1 MAFTT
6 RPVIMATHGAAAA
19 GHYLAARAGL
29 RMLEIG
35 GNAIDAGVAMGFALA
50 VLKPDQNGIGGESP
64 ILIYSADRARVSAIN
79 GQGVAPREATID
91 RFRGMGIDLIP
102 GDGLLPATVPSAV
115 DNYITALAVFGTLP
129 LAEVIAPAL
138 ELARDGF
145 PMHESL
151 QFGIQENIERWQE
164 HYPSSVAAFAP
175 RGRAPEIGDVW
186 VQSDWAGSM
195 SLLVEAERKHA
206 RRGRTGALRAAR
218 DVFYRGEIA
227 REIVAFSRETQVMD
241 ASGEPH
247 AGLLAEDDFAA
258 YSARVEGPI
267 QADYRGLTVHK
278 CNTWC
283 QGAVFL
289 QQLKLLEGF
298 DLAGMGHNTA
308 DYIHTVIECAK
319 LAFADRNAHYGD
331 PDFVGVPLD
340 RLLSSAYAEQR
351 RKLIDPKRAS
361 LEERP
366 GDVPR
371 GAKRQ
376 PGPTAADAPWPTVHG
391 GDTTRCCAVD
401 RYGNMISITPSGG
414 WFMSSPVVPG
424 LGFPLG
430 TRGQMFELDPGHPNC
445 LQPGKRPR
453 STLTPSLVTRE
464 GKPWM
469 VFGTPGGDCQDQWTL
484 QFFLNYV
491 DFGMG
496 LQEAIDQP
504 TFHSEHFRNSFH
516 PRGSRPGHM
525 SVEGRIEEA
534 VRKEL
539 DARGH
544 RVEVL
549 GDWVNGQCE
558 GIRFDAETGLIS
570 AASSP
575 RGVSYAIGWYLF
587 YLFLEYVQCLEDIPD
602 SHTSGIGD
610 SEAQLVLPHTRG
622 LAEVAVHGNRNPHRG
637 TLVIRLDYPYAGL
650 L

>member
-1 MAFTT
+1 LDEQEDTLAFTT
-6 RPVIMATHGAAAA
+6 RPVIMGTHGAVAA

-64 ILIYSADRARVSAIN
+64 ILIYSADRARAFAIN
-79 GQGVAPREATID
+79 GQGVAPGEATLD
-91 RFRGMGIDLIP
+91 RFREMGVDLIP
-102 GDGLLPATVPSAV
+102 GDGFLPATVPSAV
-115 DNYITALAVFGTLP
+115 DNYITSLAVFGTLP

-145 PMHESL
+145 PMYESL
-151 QFGIQENIERWQE
+151 RSGIAENIPRWQE
-164 HYPSSVAAFAP
+164 HYPSSTATFAP
-175 RGRAPEIGDVW
+175 GGRAPEVGEVW
-186 VQSDWAGSM
+186 AQSDWAGSM
-195 SLLVEAERKHA
+195 SLLAEAERKHA

-218 DVFYRGEIA
+218 DVFYRGEIG
-227 REIVAFSRETQVMD
+227 REIVTFSRECRVMD
-241 ASGEPH
+241 ASGEAH
-247 AGLLAEDDFAA
+247 VGLFQENDFAA
-258 YSARVEGPI
+258 YSARVEEPI

-289 QQLKLLEGF
+289 QQVKLLEGL
-298 DLAGMGHNTA
+298 DLARMGHNTA

-331 PDFVGVPLD
+331 PDFAEVPLG
-340 RLLSSAYAEQR
+340 RLLSADYAEER
-351 RKLIDPKRAS
+351 RTLIDPKQAS

-366 GDVPR
+366 GDVP
-371 GAKRQ
+371 GGGKRQ
-376 PGPTAADAPWPTVHG
+376 PGAVADDAPWPTVHG

-401 RYGNMISITPSGG
+401 RHGNMISITPSGG
-414 WFMSSPVVPG
+414 WFMSSPAVPG

-430 TRGQMFELDPGHPNC
+430 TRGQMFELDPEHPNC
-445 LQPGKRPR
+445 LAPGKRPR
-453 STLTPSLVTRE
+453 STLTPSLVTKDGR
-464 GKPWM
+464 PWM

-491 DFGMG
+491 EFGMD

-504 TFHSEHFRNSFH
+504 TFHSEHFRDSFY

-525 SVEGRIEEA
+525 SIEGRIEEA
-534 VRKEL
+534 VREEL
-539 DARGH
+539 EERGH
-544 RVEVL
+544 AVSVV
-549 GDWVNGQCE
+549 GDWENGQCE

-575 RGVSYAIGWYLF
+575 RGVSYAMGW
-587 YLFLEYVQCLEDIPD
+587 
-602 SHTSGIGD
+602 
-610 SEAQLVLPHTRG
+610 
-622 LAEVAVHGNRNPHRG
+622 
-637 TLVIRLDYPYAGL
+637 
-650 L
+650 